1 MTILVR
7 PEILLSL
14 NSVREDVQ
22 RQVASLDRFRALK
35 AIEQTIADFPALED
49 LTRSLS
55 DIRERM
61 QRQLDDT
68 REYRA
73 LQTIERIMPELSEVF
88 ALLEERAT
96 NEESVSSAIAEDGA
110 ANEQDFTEDRDAG
123 SLPEPVTVAASE
135 FEAAACVVIAEPESG
150 AEQAYRA
157 QAYRDAD
164 VAEPAIKPVST
175 GFEPGY
181 EPHSPKPELQ
191 PDSPPE
197 IGAVPSLAASVAQL
211 MAQSVAPPPRDHAA
225 SQPHQERSDT
235 VAPAAERAA

>member
-96 NEESVSSAIAEDGA
+96 NEESVSSAIAEDGRRTSRISLRTA
-110 ANEQDFTEDRDAG
+110 MPDR
-123 SLPEPVTVAASE
+123 
-135 FEAAACVVIAEPESG
+135 C
-150 AEQAYRA
+150 R
-157 QAYRDAD
+157 
-164 VAEPAIKPVST
+164 
-175 GFEPGY
+175 
-181 EPHSPKPELQ
+181 
-191 PDSPPE
+191 
-197 IGAVPSLAASVAQL
+197 
-211 MAQSVAPPPRDHAA
+211 
-225 SQPHQERSDT
+225 SQ
-235 VAPAAERAA
+235 